1 MLRALGGEARGAAWV
16 ERGGRV
22 GGRESWAKSWGLD
35 RRDRALRRGSSGRVK
50 ESRIRGLQG
59 KRNRCVKG

>member
-22 GGRESWAKSWGLD
+22 GGRESW
-35 RRDRALRRGSSGRVK
+35 
-50 ESRIRGLQG
+50 G
-59 KRNRCVKG
+59 KAGIG